1 MGRVRKIGSRTLQ
14 VAAMIAMALLF
25 VTLFC
30 LFAGGFTF
38 YEDAEFLYS
47 FAGSSELAVLCGLAV
62 LFFLLLYIASGR
74 LFSGC
79 SKRVLKL
86 FYTGMI
92 LVMVLVQCYF
102 LFYVRSYYK
111 WDSGFVIGGAAS
123 LAETGN
129 VAEEAFYYLSVYPN
143 QNTFVL
149 ITAVLVRLGNLL
161 GISVAERP
169 LLFNLLNTVC
179 LDGALLLVI
188 PILKR
193 WKKDLQDW
201 ELCRI
206 FMLLVCNPFLY
217 VGVSYYY
224 TITLSLPLTMGFL
237 YLVFSMTEGDQTA
250 KWGVGRIG
258 GTAFLAGILLGG
270 GYELRATAV
279 ILGIAVF
286 FTGLWLLWGQEK
298 KTAKR
303 ILLCLGIIGLTACL
317 SAGTLSVV
325 QKSYVGIDTEDTAF
339 PTSHWL
345 MMSLTMP
352 GSHNGEDEAYT
363 ASFPTKEEKKEAVA
377 LRMREKLDA
386 MSAGD
391 YLSLVKTK
399 VRNTFGTGMNG
410 YTTFLA
416 DALRTDGLYEAVFGG
431 HRDFVILWH
440 QGYYLFLL
448 LGILLY
454 AGSWIYQCFR
464 YQKVDFGGFFL
475 LLILFGAILFYVLW
489 EASEQYS
496 VPFMM
501 IMSCL
506 AFGGLAEGSKALQGR
521 KAVVQKGAAFC
532 AWTGAAVFVIWAA
545 ARFSKITDTPIEQ
558 SHPVAVQIL
567 ANTSYTVDDG
577 EEMVQTLH
585 LTQPFNRMIIQWRNP
600 DLEESTAVYRVQLRE
615 TDGEILFEEEI
626 HARGTGY
633 NGAGIYDF
641 EKVIPKKGDYE
652 ISLCKIAGEPDHDLE
667 FVIYD
672 MYGYTPYP
680 AGQLYLKTDTEGSG
694 KQIMTASLLF
704 SISEESRESY
714 TSAGKYIIFVSLI
727 FLIFLFMGFWCKLR
741 VVSFTGEER

>member
-1 MGRVRKIGSRTLQ
+1 MGRVRKTGSRTLQ
-14 VAAMIAMALLF
+14 VAAMIAMAFLF

-47 FAGSSELAVLCGLAV
+47 FAGSWELAVLCGLAV

-74 LFSGC
+74 LFSQC
-79 SKRVLKL
+79 SKGGLKL

-129 VAEEAFYYLSVYPN
+129 VADEAFYYLSVYPN

-149 ITAVLVRLGNLL
+149 ITAVLVKLGNLF
-161 GISVAERP
+161 GISVGERP
-169 LLFNLLNTVC
+169 LLFNLLNTAC

-206 FMLLVCNPFLY
+206 FMFLVCNPFLY

-237 YLVFSMTEGDQTA
+237 YLVFSMTEWVQTE
-250 KWGVGRIG
+250 KCGVGRIG
-258 GTAFLAGILLGG
+258 GTAFIAGTLLGI

-303 ILLCLGIIGLTACL
+303 ILLCLGLIGLTACL
-317 SAGTLSVV
+317 SAGILSGA

-391 YLSLVKTK
+391 YLTLVKTK

-431 HRDFVILWH
+431 HKDFVILWH

-454 AGSWIYQCFR
+454 AGNWIYQCFR
-464 YQKVDFGGFFL
+464 YQKVDFGGFLL
-475 LLILFGAILFYVLW
+475 LLILLGAILFYVLW

-506 AFGGLAEGSKALQGR
+506 AFGGLAEVGKALQGR
-521 KAVVQKGAAFC
+521 KTDVQKGAAFC
-532 AWTGAAVFVIWAA
+532 AWTGAAVIVIWAA
-545 ARFSKITDTPIEQ
+545 ARYSKITDAPIEQ

-567 ANTSYTVDDG
+567 ANTSYKVDDG

-585 LTQPFNRMIIQWRNP
+585 LNQPFNRMIIQWRNP
-600 DLEESTAVYRVQLRE
+600 DMEESTAVYRVQLRE
-615 TDGEILFEEEI
+615 TDGKILFEEEI
-626 HARGTGY
+626 YASGTGY

-641 EKVIPKKGDYE
+641 DKVIPEKGDYE
-652 ISLCKIAGEPDHDLE
+652 ISMRKIAGEPEHDLE

-680 AGQLYLKTDTEGSG
+680 AGQLYLKMDGRSG
-694 KQIMTASLLF
+694 EKKIMTASLLF

-714 TSAGKYIIFVSLI
+714 TSAGKYIFFISLI